1 MNKQQQQCISS
12 KFGEENPGGYP
23 SRWSVPELKERQSNI
38 SVYSRI
44 FEEYTDAEHF
54 LEFTYKTASILMETK
69 TASFVFAVSL
79 VLPLI
84 MIGVGISNLEECPL
98 DRNIPVF
105 VLVGG
110 AIASLKLLQVL
121 WKQYSRRR
129 GPGEEEATDTHNG
142 SIFMD
147 VLTTLI
153 LVVWFIYGNHIIYRY
168 RIPRFEQT
176 TEDPEHW
183 CTKNVY
189 MLTVISVAYTY
200 ALVSLMVLILFIVV
214 CTVHFQN
221 RRQVIQETDDAECT

>member
-1 MNKQQQQCISS
+1 MANEQ
-12 KFGEENPGGYP
+12 FGDENTGAYP
-23 SRWSVPELKERQSNI
+23 SRWSVPELKDRQSNI
-38 SVYSRI
+38 SVFSRI
-44 FEEYTDAEHF
+44 YEEYTDSEHF
-54 LEFTYKTASILMETK
+54 LEFTRKTASILLQTK

-98 DRNIPVF
+98 NRNIPVF

-121 WKQYSRRR
+121 YKQYNRRR
-129 GPGEEEATDTHNG
+129 GPAEEEATDTNNG
-142 SIFMD
+142 STFMD

-168 RIPRFEQT
+168 RIPSYEQT

-189 MLTVISVAYTY
+189 VLTLISVAYTY
-200 ALVSLMVLILFIVV
+200 ALVTLMVLILLIVV

-221 RRQVIQETDDAECT
+221 HRHAIQEADDAECA